1 MLLIDQLRYSTFH
14 VRYGNWW
21 FPRQCAEVLTL
32 LTPSMELLGIK
43 TDRESLLIL
52 TVGILMMLVGATK
65 LAGVW

>member
-1 MLLIDQLRYSTFH
+1 
-14 VRYGNWW
+14 
-21 FPRQCAEVLTL
+21 
-32 LTPSMELLGIK
+32 MELLGIK